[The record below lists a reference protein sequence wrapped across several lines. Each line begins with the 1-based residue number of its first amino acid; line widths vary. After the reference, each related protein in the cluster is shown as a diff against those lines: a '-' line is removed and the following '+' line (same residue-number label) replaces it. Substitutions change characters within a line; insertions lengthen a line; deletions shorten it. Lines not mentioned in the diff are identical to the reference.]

1 MIEEGIDQL
10 LKEIDKIGSM
20 EGLSSAEKL
29 ERVYDAIFKRYSSC
43 IEGEGYV
50 YFGKMLDESRSYQYV
65 DAICDN
71 SQNGYISNTEAGKI
85 INNED
90 FQRRFIGKFDD
101 DIIENNYIKKSDL
114 DSLLYNGY
122 SEEGGV
128 LKEGTGKIRFKDG
141 SEARALNDA
150 FSERYIQELKCS
162 NVKTFMVGEFES
174 GTGTYNAFCRTE
186 LDAIFKNDNI
196 TKINGIEKHVIE
208 EIYYAVPESGLMSR
222 FSTN

>member
-1 MIEEGIDQL
+1 MND
-10 LKEIDKIGSM
+10 
-20 EGLSSAEKL
+20 L
-29 ERVYDAIFKRYSSC
+29 ETN
-43 IEGEGYV
+43 
-50 YFGKMLDESRSYQYV
+50 V
-65 DAICDN
+65 D
-71 SQNGYISNTEAGKI
+71 
-85 INNED
+85 
-90 FQRRFIGKFDD
+90 
-101 DIIENNYIKKSDL
+101 NYIKNSDL

-122 SEEGGV
+122 SEEGGI

-208 EIYYAVPESGLMSR
+208 EIYYAVPESERVQCVCDILKQSQVEHLKDYYFISGEDGIKITSCDTPNSKRIVDVMISNDNGVKYTIDDIVEKEQMLRAEIKKIISEIEVQ
-222 FSTN
+222 